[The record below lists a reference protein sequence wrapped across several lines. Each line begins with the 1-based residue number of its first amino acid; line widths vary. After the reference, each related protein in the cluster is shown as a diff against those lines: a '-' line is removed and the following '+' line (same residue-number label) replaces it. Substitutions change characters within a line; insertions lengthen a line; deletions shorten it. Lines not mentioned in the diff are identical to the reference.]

1 MRPCQTHRI
10 PSLLLGK
17 LKPIVFYIL
26 CIYGCV
32 WGKTIVK
39 ILLSFHPHVLVNAWG
54 VIHPL
59 RIGQYVGGESPQ
71 RIAQY
76 VGGKMIVNE
85 NL

>member
-1 MRPCQTHRI
+1 M
-10 PSLLLGK
+10 
-17 LKPIVFYIL
+17 
-26 CIYGCV
+26 

-59 RIGQYVGGESPQ
+59 RIGQYVGGESPP

-76 VGGKMIVNE
+76 VGGKKHMLMKIYDSSDFKSSYGFKNICDFKK
-85 NL
+85 